1 MGIKKIP
8 LSTQIIA
15 AMAIGVAWAFL
26 QKPFPELVS
35 FTSHWI
41 QPLGKIFIK
50 LLFLIAV
57 PLVFSSLIVGMGGL
71 KSATELKTI
80 GRNTLLVFL
89 TTLVS
94 ATLIGTSLA
103 YLIQPGKHIMA
114 GPLTYEAVAFDK
126 SVKENMHK
134 NAEESVIETF
144 SSAIPDNIIHSLGN
158 NSMMLQVVIIAF
170 ILGIA
175 LSRMNNDSKKPI
187 MSLFESIQ
195 HWFTEAI
202 HLVMVISPVGVFAL
216 VASLDLEAS
225 ILVSLALY
233 MFTVILGLAIMLF
246 IVYPLCFTTLGK
258 TGYVEFF
265 TKSKAVLLMAFSTSS
280 SNATLPLTLNVVKE
294 KFNVPDN
301 ISNFVVS
308 VGSTI
313 NMDGTALYKCVAV
326 YFIAQSMG
334 VELSLAQ
341 MLIIVL
347 TSIAS
352 TAGAAGIPG
361 AGMITLVIILQSVG
375 LPAESIVLILAPDR
389 LLDMF
394 RTVVNVAGDIS
405 TSLCVNGLAQ
415 GEKLD

>member
-1 MGIKKIP
+1 MGLKKIP

-26 QKPFPELVS
+26 QKPFPELVA
-35 FTSHWI
+35 FTTDWI
-41 QPLGKIFIK
+41 KPLGKIFIK
-50 LLFLIAV
+50 LLFLVAV

-71 KSATELKTI
+71 KSISELKAI
-80 GRNTLLVFL
+80 GKRTFLIFL

-94 ATLIGTSLA
+94 ATIVGLSLA
-103 YLIQPGKHIMA
+103 YLISPGHRIEH
-114 GPLTYEAVAFDK
+114 LAVDQASADK
-126 SVKENMHK
+126 ITALQQAKS
-134 NAEESVIETF
+134 SDTF
-144 SSAIPDNIIHSLGN
+144 TGALANAIPDNMVKALSDN
-158 NSMMLQVVIIAF
+158 TMMLQVVIVAF
-170 ILGIA
+170 LLGIA
-175 LSRMNNDSKKPI
+175 LSKMKGEAKDKILDALEALQS
-187 MSLFESIQ
+187 
-195 HWFTEAI
+195 WFTEVI
-202 HLVMVISPVGVFAL
+202 HLIMALAPIGVFAL
-216 VASLDLEAS
+216 VASLELNADVL
-225 ILVSLALY
+225 LSLGLY

-246 IVYPLCFTTLGK
+246 VVYPLCFTTLGK
-258 TGYVEFF
+258 TGYIDFF
-265 TKSKAVLLMAFSTSS
+265 VKSRAVLLMAFSTSS

-326 YFIAQSMG
+326 YFIAQSLG
-334 VELSLAQ
+334 VDLSLAQ
-341 MLIIVL
+341 MGIIVL
-347 TSIAS
+347 TSILS

-361 AGMITLVIILQSVG
+361 AGMITLVIILQTVG
-375 LPAESIVLILAPDR
+375 LPAEGIVLILAPDR

-415 GEKLD
+415 GEKMD